1 MKKFYLSALAA
12 VVTVVFC
19 GWMATA
25 QNPVKD
31 SSKTVQGNGTI
42 VINTTTLCQ
51 KVDGFMGPTPLEIR
65 IRKDTIIDVI
75 ALPNEE
81 TPRYFYDASKILK
94 KWIGLTPKKGLELE
108 VDAVSGATFSSN
120 ALIVNMRAG
129 LKRALQD

>member
-1 MKKFYLSALAA
+1 MKKIYLSALAA

-19 GWMATA
+19 GWMAIA

-31 SSKTVQGNGTI
+31 SSKTVLGNGTV

-51 KVDGFMGPTPLEIR
+51 NVDGFMGPTPVEIR

-94 KWIGLTPKKGLELE
+94 KWIGLTPKKGLELK
-108 VDAVSGATFSSN
+108 VDAVSGATFSSD
-120 ALIVNMRAG
+120 ALIENMRAG
-129 LKRALQD
+129 LKRALED

>member
-1 MKKFYLSALAA
+1 MKKIYLSVIAA

-31 SSKTVQGNGTI
+31 PSKIVQRNGT
-42 VINTTTLCQ
+42 VVVNTTTLCP
-51 KVDGFMGPTPLEIR
+51 KVNGFMGPTPLEIR
-65 IRKDTIIDVI
+65 IRKDTIIDI
-75 ALPNEE
+75 ITLPNEE
-81 TPRYFYDASKILK
+81 TPGYFYDASKLLK
-94 KWIGLTPKKGLELE
+94 KWIGLTPEKGLELD